1 MFKAKKCDE
10 KIHFPSHPYGC
21 E

>member
-10 KIHFPSHPYGC
+10 NIHFSSHPYGC
-21 E
+21 A